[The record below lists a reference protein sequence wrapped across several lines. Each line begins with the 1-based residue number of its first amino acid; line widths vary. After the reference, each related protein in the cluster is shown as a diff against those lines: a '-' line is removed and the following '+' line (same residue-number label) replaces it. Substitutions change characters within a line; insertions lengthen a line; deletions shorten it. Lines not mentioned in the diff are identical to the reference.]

1 MSLARKKE
9 KKEVMPWRKNLLA
22 HHNRKEQAPKKRRN
36 HALDDPEYMTKEKVR
51 QAVIERDGG
60 NWCAISGVPGP
71 GLHLHRI
78 VYGAQQG
85 KYETDN
91 CILLSNEMHELVHSN
106 KRVWQPILQD
116 HVRCMK
122 LGMPELSPIQRIT
135 HREE

>member
-1 MSLARKKE
+1 MALARKKE
-9 KKEVMPWRKNLLA
+9 KIIMPWRMNLFTN
-22 HHNRKEQAPKKRRN
+22 HNRKEKAPKKRRN

-51 QAVIERDGG
+51 QAVIEREGG

-78 VYGAQQG
+78 VYGSQGG
-85 KYETDN
+85 KYEVDN
-91 CILLSNEMHELVHSN
+91 CILLSTEMHELVHKS
-106 KRVWQPILQD
+106 KKTWMPILQD

-122 LGMPELSPIQRIT
+122 LGMPEKSPIQRIT